1 MTMVKRDRQNQKMKV
16 LVVDDS
22 PTIRAI
28 IREKLSKGGY
38 EVLEAID
45 GADALRQV
53 VANHG
58 AIDLITLDVEMPV
71 MDGFRTCAELNKEKY
86 QTVFKSRKKGKLP
99 VLFVTSQ
106 DTLGDRK
113 KGFELGAT
121 DFIGKEFLENE
132 ILTRVD
138 KILKPS
144 SHLEDLCALVVEDSS
159 TYRLVVVEALQREG
173 VSVEQA
179 ENGAEAY
186 VKIVA
191 NPRKYDIIIT
201 DLEMPEMD
209 GIQLVDKLRNEM
221 GMMDLPVIILSAIN
235 SKVTQ
240 LDLFKAGASDYI
252 TKPFIKE
259 ELLARLRVHLESR
272 LMTARLKESLL
283 EVKKLN
289 DNLEK
294 SKEEV
299 ERQSNERRE
308 LLHVLCHDLANPIAS
323 VIGVMDILKV
333 SSEMEDIKQ
342 EAEKTLNNGLD
353 IISLVRQL
361 RALEDNK
368 TELRLADANLK
379 YMAMESVS
387 MLDQRIEQKK
397 IKVSVDIDDSL
408 DVFVEPTSF
417 LNSVMNNLITNAV
430 KFSFDKSEISINAY
444 PSGKDNIVLEIEDSG
459 VGMSNALLRDIFDV
473 NKATSRPGTKGELG
487 TGFGMPLVKKFVNA
501 YGGEIEV
508 FSKDEKTF
516 PEDHG
521 TLVKVLLKA
530 ARDE

>member
-1 MTMVKRDRQNQKMKV
+1 MPKRDKQNRKLKV

-28 IREKLSKGGY
+28 IKDKLTKGGY
-38 EVLEAID
+38 DVIEASD

-58 AIDLITLDVEMPV
+58 AVDLVTLDVEMPV

-86 QTVFKSRKKGKLP
+86 QGVFNSRKKGKLP
-99 VLFVTSQ
+99 IVFVTSK

-121 DFIGKEFLENE
+121 DFIGKEFLEND
-132 ILTRVD
+132 ILLRVD

-144 SHLEDLCALVVEDSS
+144 RHLEDLRALVVEDSQ
-159 TYRLVVVEALQREG
+159 TYRLVVVETLQREG
-173 VSVEQA
+173 VSVDQA
-179 ENGAEAY
+179 EDGAEAY
-186 VKIVA
+186 EIMAADPK
-191 NPRKYDIIIT
+191 KYDIVIT
-201 DLEMPEMD
+201 DLDMPKMN
-209 GIQLVDKLRNEM
+209 GIELVEKLRNEM
-221 GMMDLPVIILSAIN
+221 GLKDLPLIVLSAIN

-272 LMTARLKESLL
+272 LLTARLKENLL

-308 LLHVLCHDLANPIAS
+308 LLHVLCHDLANPISS
-323 VIGVMDILKV
+323 VIGVMDILNV
-333 SSEMEDIKQ
+333 SGDMEDLKK
-342 EAEKTLNNGLD
+342 EAEKTLYNSLD

-361 RALEDNK
+361 RALEDRK
-368 TELRLADANLK
+368 TKFELAKINLK
-379 YMAMESVS
+379 VAVFESVA
-387 MLDQRIEQKK
+387 MLEQRIESKRINVK
-397 IKVSVDIDDSL
+397 IDIDESL
-408 DVFVEPTSF
+408 EALAEHTSF
-417 LNSVMNNLITNAV
+417 VNSVLNNLITNAV
-430 KFSFDKSEISINAY
+430 KFSYSDSDVLIRAY
-444 PSGKDNIVLEIEDSG
+444 SKGKREIVLEIEDSG
-459 VGMSNALLRDIFDV
+459 VGMSGALLRDLFNM
-473 NKATSRPGTKGELG
+473 NKATSRSGTDGEIG
-487 TGFGMPLVKKFVNA
+487 TGFGMPLVKKFMNA
-501 YGGEIEV
+501 YDGEIEV
-508 FSKDEKTF
+508 FSKDERTF
-516 PEDHG
+516 PEKHG
-521 TLVKVLLKA
+521 TLVKLALKA
-530 ARDE
+530 ADNE